1 MPRDDLPILSFP
13 SQASWEAWLAK
24 HHAKSQ
30 GIYLKI
36 AKKDSGARS
45 VNYQQAL
52 EGALCYGWID
62 GLKQPLNQDYWLQR
76 FTPRRP
82 RSKWSQINCNKVTV
96 LEQAGKLK
104 PPGVQQVEAA
114 KQDGRWERAY
124 APASSATIP
133 ADLRIALAA
142 APKAKAH
149 FARLSAS
156 WRYRILYRIHEV
168 KRPETRVRRI
178 AQLVQRLA
186 SDEPLR

>member
-24 HHAKSQ
+24 HHVKSQ

-36 AKKDSGARS
+36 AKQNSGIRS
-45 VNYQQAL
+45 VDYQQAL

-62 GLKQPLNQDYWLQR
+62 GLKRPLNQDYWLQR
-76 FTPRRP
+76 FTPRRA
-82 RSKWSQINCNKVTV
+82 RSKWSQVNCNKVTV
-96 LEQAGKLK
+96 LEKAGRLK
-104 PPGVQQVEAA
+104 PAGVRQVEAA

-124 APASSATIP
+124 APASTATVP
-133 ADLRIALAA
+133 ADFRIALAEV
-142 APKAKAH
+142 PKAKAH
-149 FARLSAS
+149 FAKLSAS

-168 KRPETRVRRI
+168 KRSETRARRI
-178 AQLVQRLA
+178 AMLVERLS

>member
-30 GIYLKI
+30 GCYLKI
-36 AKKDSGARS
+36 AKKNSGLRS
-45 VNYQQAL
+45 VDYQQAL

-62 GLKQPLNQDYWLQR
+62 GLKQPLNKDYWLQR

-82 RSKWSQINCNKVTV
+82 RSKWSQINCNKVSA
-96 LEQAGKLK
+96 LEKAGRLQ
-104 PPGVQQVEAA
+104 PPGVQQVKAA

-124 APASSATIP
+124 APASTATIP

-142 APKAKAH
+142 EPKAKAH

-168 KRPETRVRRI
+168 KRPETRARRI
-178 AQLVQRLA
+178 ATLVARLA